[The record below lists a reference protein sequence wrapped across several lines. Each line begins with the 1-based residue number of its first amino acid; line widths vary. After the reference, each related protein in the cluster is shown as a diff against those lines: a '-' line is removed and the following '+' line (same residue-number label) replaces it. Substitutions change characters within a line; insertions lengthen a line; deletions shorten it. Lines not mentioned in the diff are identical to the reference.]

1 MIKSGKYLAILAAL
15 AMTSPALAGWKLVS
29 GNKTV
34 IVTKGKKMKVTPTG
48 DWNQFSY
55 RPTKRSEV
63 WTRDGLSLNE
73 LYFLSETL
81 PGEPLFKQLNKKDE
95 PLPKFKADMLPT
107 DLVDLFEGS
116 VRINIKSSKFEV
128 LKVEPAKLG
137 SHDAVR
143 LQYSY
148 VVGDEPLTRR
158 GEVVMAN
165 IGGKLSMVNFTAPAI
180 EFFDRDIGEIR
191 EMVSKASL

>member
-1 MIKSGKYLAILAAL
+1 MIKSWKYLGVAVAL
-15 AMTSPALAGWKLVS
+15 AISSPGLAGWTLVEA
-29 GNKTV
+29 NKSV

-48 DWNQFSY
+48 SWNRTSV
-55 RPTKRSEV
+55 RPTKRSEL
-63 WTRDGLSLNE
+63 WTRDGLTLNE

-81 PGEPLFKQLNKKDE
+81 PGEPLFKQRDKKDE

-116 VRINIKSSKFEV
+116 VRINTQSSKFEV
-128 LKVEPAKLG
+128 EKIEPAKLG

-148 VVGDEPLTRR
+148 VVGDEPLTRK

-165 IGGKLSMVNFTAPAI
+165 IGGKLSMISFAAPGI

-191 EMVSKASL
+191 EMVARASL

>member
-1 MIKSGKYLAILAAL
+1 MKSAKYLAFAAAL

-29 GNKTV
+29 GNKTIV
-34 IVTKGKKMKVTPTG
+34 VTKTKKMKVTPRG

-55 RPTKRSEV
+55 RPTKRSEI
-63 WTRDGLSLNE
+63 WTRDGFSLNE
-73 LYFLSETL
+73 LYFLNETL
-81 PGEPLFKQLNKKDE
+81 PGEPLFKQRDKKDE

-116 VRINIKSSKFEV
+116 VRINTKSSKFDI

-148 VVGDEPLTRR
+148 VVGDEPLVRR

-165 IGGKLSMVNFTAPAI
+165 INGKLSMISFTAPAI
-180 EFFDRDIGEIR
+180 EYFDRDVEEFR
-191 EMVSKASL
+191 EMVSKAAL